1 MNAEIISIDSMQVY
15 KYMDIGTAKV
25 TEEEKE
31 GIMHNMID
39 VQEPDE
45 RFSVAEYIKQVKKIE
60 QDIITKGKN
69 IIIIGGTGLYVNS
82 LIYGFTFEEN
92 DEKVLLDYRK
102 ELEKS
107 LEAGKETLETLYKKA
122 KEIDEKAAKMISS
135 TDKKRIFRIL
145 EIYYITNMQK
155 TKIDE
160 KRRKNNKNTSKR
172 NSNSNSNIKNN
183 VSNNDDNIEYKLFY
197 IDMERELLYDRINK
211 RVDIMLDLGLIEETK
226 KTITIIAK
234 NKKVKEEEIL
244 KDYSN
249 ITALQAIGYREV
261 ISYLKDE
268 LTFDEMKEKIKQNT
282 RRYAKRQITWFKK
295 NDKIILDRTKNDE
308 ELIEIIL
315 ENI

>member
-1 MNAEIISIDSMQVY
+1 MQIY

-31 GIMHNMID
+31 GIIHHMID
-39 VQEPDE
+39 IKDPDE

-160 KRRKNNKNTSKR
+160 KRRKNNKNTNKSNS

-183 VSNNDDNIEYKLFY
+183 ESNNDDNIEYKLFY

-211 RVDIMLDLGLIEETK
+211 RVDIMLNLGLIEETK

-234 NKKVKEEEIL
+234 KKKVKEEEIL
-244 KDYSN
+244 NDYSN

>member
-1 MNAEIISIDSMQVY
+1 MQIY

-31 GIMHNMID
+31 GIIHHMID
-39 VQEPDE
+39 IKDPDE

-160 KRRKNNKNTSKR
+160 KRRKNNKNTNKSKS
-172 NSNSNSNIKNN
+172 NSNSNSKNN
-183 VSNNDDNIEYKLFY
+183 VRNNDDNIEYKLLY

-234 NKKVKEEEIL
+234 KKKVKEEEIL
-244 KDYSN
+244 NDYSN

>member
-1 MNAEIISIDSMQVY
+1 MQIY

-31 GIMHNMID
+31 GIIHHMID
-39 VQEPDE
+39 IKDPDE
-45 RFSVAEYIKQVKKIE
+45 RFSVAEYVKQVKKIE

-82 LIYGFTFEEN
+82 LIHGFTFEEN
-92 DEKVLLDYRK
+92 DEKVLLDYRR

-122 KEIDEKAAKMISS
+122 KEIDEKAAEMISS

-160 KRRKNNKNTSKR
+160 KRRKNNKNTSK
-172 NSNSNSNIKNN
+172 SNSNSNTKNN
-183 VSNNDDNIEYKLFY
+183 VSNSDDNIEYKLFY
-197 IDMERELLYDRINK
+197 IDIERELLYDRINK

-244 KDYSN
+244 NDYSN

-295 NDKIILDRTKNDE
+295 NNKIILDRTKNDE

>member
-1 MNAEIISIDSMQVY
+1 MQIY

-31 GIMHNMID
+31 GIIHHMID
-39 VQEPDE
+39 IKDPDE

-60 QDIITKGKN
+60 QDIRTKGKN

-107 LEAGKETLETLYKKA
+107 LEDGKETLETLYKKA
-122 KEIDEKAAKMISS
+122 KEIDEKAADMISS

-145 EIYYITNMQK
+145 EIYYLTNMQK

-183 VSNNDDNIEYKLFY
+183 GSNNDDNIEYKLFY

-234 NKKVKEEEIL
+234 KKKVKEEEIL
-244 KDYSN
+244 NDYSN

>member
-1 MNAEIISIDSMQVY
+1 MQIY

-31 GIMHNMID
+31 GIIHHMID
-39 VQEPDE
+39 IKDPDE

-60 QDIITKGKN
+60 QDIINKGKN

-92 DEKVLLDYRK
+92 DEKVLLDYRR

-122 KEIDEKAAKMISS
+122 KEIDEKAADMISS

-160 KRRKNNKNTSKR
+160 KRRKNNKNTSK
-172 NSNSNSNIKNN
+172 SKNN
-183 VSNNDDNIEYKLFY
+183 GSNNDDNIEYKLFY

-211 RVDIMLDLGLIEETK
+211 RVDIMLELGLIEETK

-234 NKKVKEEEIL
+234 KKKVKEEEIL
-244 KDYSN
+244 NDYSN

>member
-1 MNAEIISIDSMQVY
+1 MQIY

-31 GIMHNMID
+31 GIIHHMID
-39 VQEPDE
+39 IKDPDE
-45 RFSVAEYIKQVKKIE
+45 RFSVAEYVKQVKKIE
-60 QDIITKGKN
+60 QDIINKGKN

-122 KEIDEKAAKMISS
+122 KEIDEKAADMISS

-172 NSNSNSNIKNN
+172 NSNSNSNSNIKNN
-183 VSNNDDNIEYKLFY
+183 GSNNDDNIEYKLFY

-244 KDYSN
+244 NDYSN

>member
-1 MNAEIISIDSMQVY
+1 MQIY

-31 GIMHNMID
+31 GIIHHMID
-39 VQEPDE
+39 IKDPDE
-45 RFSVAEYIKQVKKIE
+45 RFSVAEYVKQVKKIE

-160 KRRKNNKNTSKR
+160 KRRKNNE
-172 NSNSNSNIKNN
+172 
-183 VSNNDDNIEYKLFY
+183 SNNDDIEYKLFY

-211 RVDIMLDLGLIEETK
+211 RVDIMLNLGLIEETK

-234 NKKVKEEEIL
+234 KKKVKEEEIL
-244 KDYSN
+244 NDYSN

>member
-1 MNAEIISIDSMQVY
+1 MQIY

-31 GIMHNMID
+31 GIIHHMID
-39 VQEPDE
+39 IKDPDE
-45 RFSVAEYIKQVKKIE
+45 RFSVAEYVKQVKKIE

-92 DEKVLLDYRK
+92 DEKVLLDYRE

-107 LEAGKETLETLYKKA
+107 LEEGKETLDTLYKKA
-122 KEIDEKAAKMISS
+122 KEIDEKAAEMISS

-145 EIYYITNMQK
+145 EIYYLTNMQK

-160 KRRKNNKNTSKR
+160 KRRKNNKNTSK
-172 NSNSNSNIKNN
+172 SNSNSNIKNN
-183 VSNNDDNIEYKLFY
+183 GSNNDNNIEYKLFY

-244 KDYSN
+244 NDYSN
-249 ITALQAIGYREV
+249 ITALQAIGYMEV

>member
-1 MNAEIISIDSMQVY
+1 MQIY

-31 GIMHNMID
+31 GIIHHMID
-39 VQEPDE
+39 IKDPDE
-45 RFSVAEYIKQVKKIE
+45 RFSVAEYVKQVKKIE
-60 QDIITKGKN
+60 KEILTKGKN

-122 KEIDEKAAKMISS
+122 KEIDEKAADMISS

-160 KRRKNNKNTSKR
+160 KRRKNNKNTSKSNS

-183 VSNNDDNIEYKLFY
+183 GSNNDDNIEYKLFY

-234 NKKVKEEEIL
+234 KKKVKKEEIL
-244 KDYSN
+244 NDYSN

-295 NDKIILDRTKNDE
+295 NNKIILDRTKNDE

>member
-1 MNAEIISIDSMQVY
+1 MQIY

-31 GIMHNMID
+31 GIIHHMID
-39 VQEPDE
+39 IKDPDE

-69 IIIIGGTGLYVNS
+69 IIIIGGTGLYVNT

-107 LEAGKETLETLYKKA
+107 LEDGKETLETLYKKA
-122 KEIDEKAAKMISS
+122 KEIDEKAADMISS

-145 EIYYITNMQK
+145 EIYYLTNMQK

-160 KRRKNNKNTSKR
+160 KRRKNNKNTKNTSK
-172 NSNSNSNIKNN
+172 SNSNSNIKNN

-244 KDYSN
+244 NDYSN

>member
-1 MNAEIISIDSMQVY
+1 MQIY

-31 GIMHNMID
+31 GIIHHMID
-39 VQEPDE
+39 IKDPDE
-45 RFSVAEYIKQVKKIE
+45 RFSVAEYVKQVKKIE

-145 EIYYITNMQK
+145 EIYYLTNMQK

-160 KRRKNNKNTSKR
+160 KRRKNNKNTNKS
-172 NSNSNSNIKNN
+172 NSNSNSNSKNN
-183 VSNNDDNIEYKLFY
+183 VRNNDDNIEYKLFY

-244 KDYSN
+244 NDYSN

>member
-1 MNAEIISIDSMQVY
+1 MQVY

-31 GIMHNMID
+31 GIMHHMID

-45 RFSVAEYIKQVKKIE
+45 RFSVAEYIRKVKRIE
-60 QDIITKGKN
+60 QDILKRGKN

-107 LEAGKETLETLYKKA
+107 LESGKETLETLYKKA
-122 KEIDEKAAKMISS
+122 KEIDEKAADMISS

-160 KRRKNNKNTSKR
+160 KRRKNNKNTSK
-172 NSNSNSNIKNN
+172 SNSNSNIKNN
-183 VSNNDDNIEYKLFY
+183 GSNNDDNIEYKLFY

-226 KTITIIAK
+226 KVIEIIA
-234 NKKVKEEEIL
+234 NKKKVSYEEIL
-244 KDYSN
+244 KNYDD

>member
-1 MNAEIISIDSMQVY
+1 MQIY

-31 GIMHNMID
+31 GIIHHMID
-39 VQEPDE
+39 IKDPDE

-160 KRRKNNKNTSKR
+160 KRRKNNKNTSK
-172 NSNSNSNIKNN
+172 SNSNSNIKNN
-183 VSNNDDNIEYKLFY
+183 GSNNDDNIEYKLFY

-244 KDYSN
+244 NDYSN

-295 NDKIILDRTKNDE
+295 NNKIILDRTKNDE

>member
-1 MNAEIISIDSMQVY
+1 MQIY

-31 GIMHNMID
+31 GIIHHMID
-39 VQEPDE
+39 IKDPDE

-122 KEIDEKAAKMISS
+122 KEIDEKAADMISS

-145 EIYYITNMQK
+145 EIYYLTNMQK

-160 KRRKNNKNTSKR
+160 KRRKNNKNTSK
-172 NSNSNSNIKNN
+172 SNSISNIDIKNN
-183 VSNNDDNIEYKLFY
+183 GSNNDDNIEYKLFY

-234 NKKVKEEEIL
+234 KKKVKEEEIL
-244 KDYSN
+244 NDYSN